1 MFNSKAYYIMSELR
15 VEIENNLKK
24 AKGNKQAEDYY
35 KGQLNVVNRCI
46 NSLYLYLN
54 STDN

>member
-35 KGQLNVVNRCI
+35 IGQLNVVNRCI
-46 NSLYLYLN
+46 NSLYL
-54 STDN
+54 

>member
-24 AKGNKQAEDYY
+24 AKGNKQAEEYY

-46 NSLYLYLN
+46 NSLYL
-54 STDN
+54 